1 MSVLGGLVPVFALLA
16 LGCLARRW
24 GLVDAAA
31 AAGLNRL
38 VANLALPALLLAK
51 IGTSPLEANFSP
63 ALVAVTVGG
72 TALAAAAAWAAG
84 RLARLPGPALGVTT
98 QAAMRGNIAYLSFP
112 LILATYGDPGL
123 RMAAVTASLLIPA
136 MNLLGALALLLARPG
151 HPGLARTSLRVLG
164 NPLVAAALAGL
175 GLAALEWQPWPWLG
189 ATMRTL
195 GDFALPG
202 ALLALGSQLQ
212 ASAPTGLWR
221 RAAAAATVKLVL
233 LPALGFWVLAALHR
247 PPLEVAI
254 GVLML
259 AAPTAIASY
268 PVAVDLGGDAELAGA
283 CVLVSTLACALTY
296 AAWKLVLPAV

>member
-1 MSVLGGLVPVFALLA
+1 MPVFLLLA
-16 LGCLARRW
+16 LGHLARRW
-24 GLVDAAA
+24 GLLDGTA

-51 IGTSPLEANFSP
+51 IGTSPLQANFSP
-63 ALVAVTVGG
+63 PLLVVVVGG
-72 TALAAAAAWAAG
+72 TVLAAAAAWIAG
-84 RLARLPGPALGVTT
+84 RLARLPAPALGVAT

-112 LILATYGDPGL
+112 LILAGYGDPGL
-123 RMAAVTASLLIPA
+123 RMAAVTASLLIPT
-136 MNLLGALALLLARPG
+136 MNLLGAAALLLARPG
-151 HPGLARTSLRVLG
+151 QAGVLATALRVLG

-189 ATMRTL
+189 ATLRTL

-212 ASAPTGLWR
+212 ARTLGGLWR
-221 RAAAAATVKLVL
+221 RAAAAATVKLLL
-233 LPALGFWVLAALHR
+233 LPALGFWLLTAWRR
-247 PPLEVAI
+247 PPLEVAV

-268 PVAVDLGGDAELAGA
+268 PIAADLGGDVDLAGA
-283 CVLVSTLACALTY
+283 CVLLSTLACALTY
-296 AAWKLVLPAV
+296 ALWKLLLPAA